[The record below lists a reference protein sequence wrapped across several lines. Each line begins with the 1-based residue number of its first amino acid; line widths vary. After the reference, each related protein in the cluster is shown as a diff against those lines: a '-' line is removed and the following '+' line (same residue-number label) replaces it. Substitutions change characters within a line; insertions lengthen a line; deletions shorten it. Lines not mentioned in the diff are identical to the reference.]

1 MWLVTLV
8 PTAFAKP
15 KRCHSQSLC
24 MSTETTPDAAD
35 VDTAVRAT
43 TLASDLGD
51 AISELDS
58 YQRFQETKEK
68 VEANREAQEKIREFE
83 QIREEFMLARQTGD
97 ATNED
102 LRRLQE
108 TQQELNEMPVMSEYL
123 DIKAQLEKELQELNR
138 MISAP
143 LSVDFGEKAGGCCQD

>member
-1 MWLVTLV
+1 
-8 PTAFAKP
+8 
-15 KRCHSQSLC
+15 
-24 MSTETTPDAAD
+24 MSTETTPEGSEPDA
-35 VDTAVRAT
+35 AVRAT

-58 YQRFQETKEK
+58 YQRFAETKAA
-68 VEANREAQEKIREFE
+68 VEANEEAQEKIREFE

-102 LRRLQE
+102 LR
-108 TQQELNEMPVMSEYL
+108 
-123 DIKAQLEKELQELNR
+123 KLQELNQ